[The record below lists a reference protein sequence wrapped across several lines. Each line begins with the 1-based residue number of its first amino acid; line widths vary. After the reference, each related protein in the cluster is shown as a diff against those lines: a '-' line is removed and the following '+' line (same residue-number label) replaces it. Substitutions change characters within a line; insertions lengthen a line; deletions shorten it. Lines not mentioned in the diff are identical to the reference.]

1 MPLPRPPRTL
11 PRTLMGAGA
20 LIALVVLAAACAPNA
35 TQDTLKPAGP
45 YAQKI
50 DNLFRPVFWIAVA
63 VFVIVEGLLL
73 YLAVH
78 YRHRKGRRE
87 IPPQVHGNQRL
98 EIAWTIVPA
107 IILVGVAIPTI
118 STIYALAAKPA
129 GRVLEVNVIGHQWWW
144 EFDYPGLDVTTANVL
159 HIPVGE
165 PVYASLCSAGLGYH
179 DQVAP
184 NGCQEKGRFGNVG
197 DDVIHSFWVPE
208 LAGKQDVVPGRTNHL
223 VLQADRPGTFT
234 GQCAEFCGLSHA
246 YMRLEVVAQT
256 PADFDAWVRD
266 QQANAVVPTDGT
278 MAAQGQDLFSGVA
291 GPNTGWCIACHAVQG
306 LNDANGNPV
315 AQNGGPNLTH
325 LMSRDCFAGC
335 IFAMNRANLERW
347 LENPSAVKGGV
358 PGGTWMPDYNLT
370 DDQIRALVA
379 YLMTLK

>member
-11 PRTLMGAGA
+11 PRTLLAAGV
-20 LIALVVLAAACAPNA
+20 LIALGILAAACAPHA

-50 DNLFRPVFWIAVA
+50 DSLFRPVFWIAVA
-63 VFVIVEGLLL
+63 VFVVVEGMLV
-73 YLAVH
+73 YLAVR

-118 STIYALAAKPA
+118 SGIYALAAKPA
-129 GRVLEVNVIGHQWWW
+129 GGVLEVNVIGHQWWW

-165 PVYASLCSAGLGYH
+165 PVYASLCAAGTGYKG
-179 DQVAP
+179 VTAP
-184 NGCQEKGRFGNVG
+184 NGCQEAGSYGNVG
-197 DDVIHSFWVPE
+197 DDVIHSFWVPR

-223 VLQADRPGTFT
+223 VLQADRPGTYS

-246 YMRLEVVAQT
+246 DMRLEVVAQT
-256 PADFDAWVRD
+256 PADFNAWVRQ
-266 QQANAVVPTDGT
+266 QQADAVTPPQGSL
-278 MAAQGQDLFSGVA
+278 AATGLNEFLNGQ
-291 GPNTGWCIACHAVQG
+291 CIACHAIQG
-306 LNDANGNPV
+306 PTVNDQPLT
-315 AQNGGPNLTH
+315 QTGGPNLTH
-325 LMSRDCFAGC
+325 LTSRDCFAGC
-335 IFAMNRANLERW
+335 IFEMTRENLAMW
-347 LENPSAVKGGV
+347 LKDPSAVKGGV
-358 PGGTWMPDYNLT
+358 PGGASMPDYNLT
-370 DDQIRALVA
+370 DEQIRALVA